1 MPTEFFEDAVTLKNL
16 ATKLD
21 DKVLDSIA
29 HSVIESFEQDK
40 ESRADWDRMA
50 EKALKLAK
58 MEWEPKDHPW
68 PGAANIKHPMIARAI
83 IQFTSNLLSEL
94 VRRDK
99 VVNSVVM
106 GQDPEGSKAR
116 RGRRVEDFMNFQ
128 LLVKNQRWQDGLER
142 SLQLLATV
150 GVIFRKM
157 YFDPIKGDNIS
168 ELCLHTEIYVN
179 NDITSLEDAR
189 RITHIQKVH
198 SNTLLE
204 WIRGGYYSD
213 LTDDELMLTDDHKD
227 DDSKMHEIVEQHCF
241 LDLDEDGYEEP
252 YIVVVHKDLRKVL
265 RIIPRYDLDD
275 ITYNE
280 KEEVSSITPSVYF
293 VDYHCIP
300 AFDGS
305 FYSLGFGT
313 LLLTMNETINTGLNQ
328 LIDAGHLANTQT
340 GFISKDMN
348 MKSGEMK
355 MRPGVF
361 HKLDSFDGDIR
372 RAVQPLI
379 FKEPSNVLFGLM
391 TSLDTLGKELSSTTD
406 IMTGNQLA
414 QNAPAT
420 TTLTLVERGMKVYN
434 AIQKRVFRAL
444 DKEIRILFNLNSKY
458 LDENEYIL
466 TLDDPE
472 ASINDFEDEQIDVKP
487 VADPDMSSDS
497 KRLAQAELLYSTYAL
512 PEVNKHEIL
521 FRYFEAAGIKGI
533 EQLLKNPQEQEP
545 NPEQQM
551 AQAEMQK
558 DQAKSQLD
566 LQKQMLKEKE
576 FQLKAMNAQVTQ
588 AIETMKLE
596 LNEKDLSIK
605 ELKVKLDAAGA
616 SNKVN
621 AELAKASMQQSNVNN
636 NTE

>member
-1 MPTEFFEDAVTLKNL
+1 
-16 ATKLD
+16 
-21 DKVLDSIA
+21 
-29 HSVIESFEQDK
+29 
-40 ESRADWDRMA
+40 
-50 EKALKLAK
+50 
-58 MEWEPKDHPW
+58 
-68 PGAANIKHPMIARAI
+68 MIARAI
-83 IQFTSNLLSEL
+83 IQFTSNLLGEL

-99 VVNSVVM
+99 VVDNVVM
-106 GQDPEGSKAR
+106 GQDPDGSKAR
-116 RGRRVEDFMNFQ
+116 RGRRVEDFMNYQ
-128 LLVKNQRWQDGLER
+128 LLIKNQRWQDGLER

-157 YFDPIKGDNIS
+157 HFDPIKGDNIS

-204 WIRGGYYSD
+204 MIRGGYYSD
-213 LTDDELMLTDDHKD
+213 LTDEELNLTDDHKD
-227 DDSKMHEIVEQHCF
+227 SDNKMHEIVEQHCF
-241 LDLDEDGYEEP
+241 LDLDEDGYDEP

-265 RIIPRYDLDD
+265 RITPRFDLDD

-280 KEEVSSITPSVYF
+280 KDEVVSIKPSVYF

-372 RAVQPLI
+372 RAVQPLV

-434 AIQKRVFRAL
+434 AIQKRVFRSL
-444 DKEIRILFNLNSKY
+444 DKEVHILFKLNGKF
-458 LDENEYIL
+458 LDENEYII

-472 ASINDFEDEQIDVKP
+472 ASKADFEDDKVDIKP

-512 PEVNKHEIL
+512 PEVNKTEIL

-533 EQLLKNPQEQEP
+533 EQLIKNPEEQGP

-558 DQAKSQLD
+558 DQTKSQLD
-566 LQKQMLKEKE
+566 IQKQMLKEKE
-576 FQLKAMNAQVTQ
+576 FQLKAMNAQVSQ

-605 ELKVKLDAAGA
+605 ELKVKLDATGKA
-616 SNKVN
+616 SKVN
-621 AELAKASMQQSNVNN
+621 ADLAKETMRQSNVNN
-636 NTE
+636 STE